1 MRKSINQIRK
11 AESRKADIL
20 EIIEDVIRQS
30 HAEKFIDQEASHLTR
45 ENKDKLIKILTKYEK
60 FLSLEEARLD
70 RECTE

>member
-20 EIIEDVIRQS
+20 EIIEDVIRKS
-30 HAEKFIDQEASHLTR
+30 HAEKFIDQEASHLTK

-70 RECTE
+70 KE